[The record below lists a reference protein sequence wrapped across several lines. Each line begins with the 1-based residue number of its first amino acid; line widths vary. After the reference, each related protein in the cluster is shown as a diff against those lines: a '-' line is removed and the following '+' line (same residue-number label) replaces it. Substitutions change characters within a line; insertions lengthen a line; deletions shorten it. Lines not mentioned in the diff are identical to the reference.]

1 MLRRKTLGGKYNETN
16 NIFWTTMSDL
26 LLGLAIIFMTLFVL
40 VMTGYTQDDV
50 KQAQA
55 KMEVAE
61 KLMNALEEAKIAA
74 TVDAVTGD
82 VKISDLELFEVN
94 SYVLSPKGKVF
105 LDKLI
110 PIYIENIFSTPDLEN
125 NIANI
130 IVQGHTDSQQY
141 KNLTSENDQFC
152 RNMFLSTQRANAVVE
167 YMFKTNYNKSYD
179 PKLRKIVVVEGKSYS
194 EPVLKSDGTE
204 DFAKSRRVE
213 LKLKVKDTGIL
224 SALGL
229 KHSSN

>member
-1 MLRRKTLGGKYNETN
+1 MLRRKTSGSKYNETN

-40 VMTGYTQDDV
+40 VMTGYTQDEV

-55 KMEVAE
+55 KMEVAG
-61 KLMNALEEAKIAA
+61 KLMEALKDAKISA

-94 SYVLSPKGKVF
+94 SYVLSPKGKIF

-152 RNMFLSTQRANAVVE
+152 RNMFLSTQRANSVVE
-167 YMFKTNYNKSYD
+167 YMFKTKFNRAYD
-179 PKLRKIVVVEGKSYS
+179 AKLRKIVVVEGKSYS
-194 EPVLKSDGTE
+194 EPVLNPDGSE
-204 DFAKSRRVE
+204 DYAKSRRVE

-229 KHSSN
+229 KHYKD